1 MVISS
6 SGAPISGSRGELPI
20 MQGCGGHTRS
30 ILGASCPCE
39 KSYSYLCPW
48 VHSVNRAAGLAGR
61 CSSVDGMVRHGLLT
75 SESPGPAV
83 TGWGWRHGVCAGR
96 VGWGHCWSGGG
107 CPERG
112 GGGRSSP
119 VVHVPI
125 RRCREEAREKG
136 LSGRFPAIVPLARPP
151 STQGINN
158 HRGAFQPLPGLKPP
172 APSPQSGFF
181 PTENQDGPLSPSS
194 ELKQ

>member
-1 MVISS
+1 MVISP
-6 SGAPISGSRGELPI
+6 SGAPVSGSRGELPI
-20 MQGCGGHTRS
+20 MQDCGGQTRS

-39 KSYSYLCPW
+39 KSYNYLCLW

-83 TGWGWRHGVCAGR
+83 TGWGWRRGVCAGR
-96 VGWGHCWSGGG
+96 VGWGHCWSRGG
-107 CPERG
+107 CTERG

-119 VVHVPI
+119 VVRVPI

-151 STQGINN
+151 TTQGTNN
-158 HRGAFQPLPGLKPP
+158 HRGAFHPLSGLKPP
-172 APSPQSGFF
+172 APRPNLDSSQ
-181 PTENQDGPLSPSS
+181 QKVKMGPFLPRS